1 MRNRNTVMMTVS
13 AFAMIGVGFV
23 AGTFVAPAYSDGVRE
38 AQTLAP
44 DIENTDTL
52 KLDADTNDAGHDTP
66 EHEMLM
72 QRRVAQANVTT
83 TSTSTTAPLLTTAQ
97 ESIDVQ
103 ARRLPNGTPVA
114 VRGDVVRAVGK
125 TLVLD
130 RPDGRVQVQLPGM
143 IPAVMQGDDVTV
155 FGRLSNRSD
164 SITVRAEAVLQ
175 HTDVDAITL
184 QDKATLHMA
193 PSQLQSVN
201 KFNRTMTNG
210 EARRAL
216 EQFRYTYTE
225 L

>member
-13 AFAMIGVGFV
+13 AFAMIGVGFM

-44 DIENTDTL
+44 YIENTDTL
-52 KLDADTNDAGHDTP
+52 KLGADAADAGHDTP
-66 EHEMLM
+66 EHEMLI
-72 QRRVAQANVTT
+72 QRRVAQATVPN
-83 TSTSTTAPLLTTAQ
+83 TSARAPLMTTAQ

-114 VRGDVVRAVGK
+114 VRGDVVRAAGK
-125 TLVLD
+125 TLILD
-130 RPDGRVQVQLPGM
+130 RLDGRVQVQLPGM

-155 FGRLSNRSD
+155 FGRLSNRSN
-164 SITVRAEAVLQ
+164 SIAVRAEAVLQ
-175 HTDVDAITL
+175 HTDVDAVTL
-184 QDKATLHMA
+184 LDKATLHMA

-201 KFNRTMTNG
+201 KFNRPITDG

-216 EQFRYTYTE
+216 ERFRYTYTE